1 MNDVQIVG
9 WQDDYQQDY
18 YNLAAEWLERYLS
31 IEPGDLA
38 LMEHPREAVIARDGD
53 IFFARLGGKN
63 VGTIS
68 LVPHA
73 PAVYEVAKFAVT
85 PACQGQHV
93 GSLLLEHLLARARA
107 REAEKLVLYTSHIL
121 QPAIHLYE
129 KYGFYRTPANDSPFA
144 DADIRME
151 LSIYEK
157 EE

>member
-38 LMEHPREAVIARDGD
+38 LMEHPREAVIARGGD

-121 QPAIHLYE
+121 QPAFTVRLPMIRPLRMQTYE
-129 KYGFYRTPANDSPFA
+129 WNYQYMRRRNNHENIS
-144 DADIRME
+144 
-151 LSIYEK
+151 
-157 EE
+157 